1 MGHAVQTTESFPVR
15 RLKTK
20 WSNRCLATHAFF
32 FSTTKVLLDVPV
44 KKYQGTP
51 FISTLFILIYTYT
64 IFYIENSNIV
74 SGLLQYVE
82 NASKFEPKYSS
93 TVAVIEP
100 TTLNKATVDRL
111 MSHSKIS
118 GIAVL
123 WKTES
128 NATGPERYSPD
139 APIPNK
145 DSFPGYTPSFA
156 WNSNGDSLNFAHYRK
171 PMWLLSES
179 DSDTVRDA
187 AEANPSL
194 KNGHYGIAFHS
205 RMNAGV
211 DTATCIRRGMCL
223 PLGGQSV
230 ISSLWNF
237 SASEDRN
244 SEERDVVYVTSR
256 LDTTSMFHD
265 LTQGSE
271 GYMSGL
277 IVQLA
282 AQITLSEHI
291 REGDI
296 DVNELKRKLVF
307 SYFNG
312 EAYDYLGSRKF
323 VYDLEN
329 FKVNTH
335 FNYQSYTFIPI
346 YLFSAKKFQRKT
358 PCSARSRL
366 CSP

>member
-1 MGHAVQTTESFPVR
+1 M
-15 RLKTK
+15 
-20 WSNRCLATHAFF
+20 
-32 FSTTKVLLDVPV
+32 
-44 KKYQGTP
+44 
-51 FISTLFILIYTYT
+51 
-64 IFYIENSNIV
+64 
-74 SGLLQYVE
+74 QYVE
-82 NASKFEPKYSS
+82 NASSFKPKYSS

-100 TTLNKATVDRL
+100 TTLNKATLDRL
-111 MSHSKIS
+111 MSHSKVS
-118 GIAVL
+118 GVAVL
-123 WKTES
+123 WKTRS
-128 NATGPERYSPD
+128 NETAPERYSPD

-145 DSFPGYTPSFA
+145 DSFPGYAPSFA
-156 WNSNGDSLNFAHYRK
+156 WNSNGDSLNFARYRK

-187 AEANPSL
+187 TEANIGL

-205 RMNAGV
+205 GMNAGV
-211 DTATCIRRGMCL
+211 DTVTCIRRGMCL

-237 SASEDRN
+237 STDENMND
-244 SEERDVVYVTSR
+244 EEKDVVYVTSR

-282 AQITLSEHI
+282 AQIAISEYI
-291 REGDI
+291 REENV
-296 DVNELKRKLVF
+296 DVSEFKRNLVF

-329 FKVNTH
+329 FKVHKNTLH
-335 FNYQSYTFIPI
+335 SYSQ
-346 YLFSAKKFQRKT
+346 Y
-358 PCSARSRL
+358 
-366 CSP
+366 